1 MNAVAKEHRSMS
13 LEQVLHPT
21 LSRRRLLG
29 AAAIGGMGLLSR
41 PSWAQDTVD
50 LHVPGGPSV
59 RTMSTAYPEK
69 GRMMVQRTSPPWLE
83 TPFDVF
89 DKGVFTP
96 NDRHYVSWH
105 WADFPTQFDLDKY
118 RLTVHG
124 QVNQTLSLSLDDILH
139 GLPRFEIA
147 AVSQCTGNGRM
158 EMQPRVAGAQWYK
171 GSMSN
176 ALWTGVRLKDVLD
189 KAGVKADATV
199 VRFAGVEDAVIPGAP
214 KFMKSITVDHARD
227 GEVMIAFG
235 MNGQQI
241 PVLNGFPLKLVIPG
255 WVGTYWIKMLND
267 IEVLN
272 HPDDNYWTT
281 TAYRIPNVPHG
292 NVKPGSTDFQLVPI
306 TTNRPR
312 SFITNI
318 KDGDTMKLGA
328 PALVRG
334 IAFGGATGVA
344 RVDLSIDGGKTWQP
358 TQLGKDE
365 GKYGFRQWST
375 TLTLASAGAQS
386 LMVRCTN
393 TDGEA
398 QPDFPI
404 WNPGGYMYNTIETT
418 HVVAA

>member
-1 MNAVAKEHRSMS
+1 M
-13 LEQVLHPT
+13 
-21 LSRRRLLG
+21 SRRSLLG
-29 AAAIGGMGLLSR
+29 GAGMGGLVLLSS
-41 PSWAQDTVD
+41 PVWAQETVD
-50 LHVPGGPSV
+50 LPAPGGPSI
-59 RTMSTAYPEK
+59 RQITTAYPEK
-69 GRMMVQRTSPPWLE
+69 GRMIVQRSSPPWLE
-83 TPFDVF
+83 TPFEVF

-96 NDRHYVSWH
+96 NDQHYVSWH

-118 RLTVHG
+118 RLTVRG
-124 QVNQTLSLSLDDILH
+124 QVNQTLSLSLNDILH

-147 AVSQCTGNGRM
+147 AVSQCAGNGRPF
-158 EMQPRVAGAQWYK
+158 MQPRVAGAQWYK
-171 GSMSN
+171 GAMSN

-189 KAGVKADATV
+189 KAGVKASATM
-199 VRFAGVEDAVIPGAP
+199 VRFAGVEDAVMPGAP

-235 MNGQQI
+235 MNGQQL
-241 PVLNGFPLKLVIPG
+241 PLQNGFPLKLVIPG
-255 WVGTYWIKMLND
+255 WVATYWIKMLND

-272 HPDDNYWTT
+272 QPDDNYWTT
-281 TAYRIPNVPHG
+281 TGYRIPNVPHG
-292 NVKPGSTDFQLVPI
+292 NVKPGDTNYQLVPI

-318 KDGDTMKLGA
+318 KDGASIPAGA

-334 IAFGGATGVA
+334 IAFGGGTGVA
-344 RVDLSIDGGKTWQP
+344 RVDMSIDGGRSWQP

-365 GKYGFRQWST
+365 GKYGFRQWT
-375 TLTLASAGAQS
+375 TQLTLPSKGPQS

-404 WNPGGYMYNTIETT
+404 WNPGGYMYNTIETI
-418 HVVAA
+418 HVIAA